1 MTKRFY
7 RDALQLSKDKK
18 KQLMVIG
25 DPCGGTYFQFISDL
39 FPNCEHGDVT
49 LDLFGCSKWNRMDIN
64 DIHKWEKFCSDPT
77 NQMING
83 VIFDNRFT
91 DIKNQKVNG
100 IQS

>member
-39 FPNCEHGDVT
+39 FPNCEQRKQDQKER
-49 LDLFGCSKWNRMDIN
+49 DDMDIKTYFRSLF
-64 DIHKWEKFCSDPT
+64 H
-77 NQMING
+77 
-83 VIFDNRFT
+83 
-91 DIKNQKVNG
+91 
-100 IQS
+100 